1 VPTSLAD
8 QSRLITFLADE
19 AERARTSGDTARA
32 VLLIEQIYG
41 EADRL
46 ERARGGRAPIERN
59 KVSDPGWRQRVMI
72 Q

>member
-1 VPTSLAD
+1 VPTSPAD

-19 AERARTSGDTARA
+19 AERARTNGDTVRA

-46 ERARGGRAPIERN
+46 ERACTGNAPIEYSR
-59 KVSDPGWRQRVMI
+59 VGDPGWRQRVMI